1 MYWLNL
7 EGEAWL
13 PSLGL
18 AEADWEFYRQAENQA
33 QRRLL
38 DQEWAQLQ
46 EDRQVGACPAARS
59 CQLRLP
65 WLQSAQQCMK
75 PE

>member
-1 MYWLNL
+1 MTADDCWHAQRVYFLNL

-46 EDRQVGACPAARS
+46 EDRQVGDCVVPACVS
-59 CQLRLP
+59 CGQP
-65 WLQSAQQCMK
+65 S
-75 PE
+75 